1 MKYDCQEEMSLTK
14 LAGSACRAESD
25 RDDPMIDRPTTA
37 RDPNMAG
44 GREVAVTFA
53 SRAGVYAVS
62 ILTQSLLAYIL
73 LPEGRGAYAVCVT
86 FAFLLSVVFTF
97 SIDRGAQYYAV
108 AKQISLSQ
116 SLFLALAACLV
127 GSAVAV
133 AAALPLIHGNLA
145 FFQKAPVHS
154 FHLSLTLVPLISMS
168 AAVEL
173 QLAGLRRFGPL
184 AVFLPVQS
192 LVVVLATVALV
203 RQMGLG
209 IDGALLALIAGHVF
223 MTGACLWELR
233 KHCGTAFELP
243 SLSGCR
249 RVLGYGLRYHVM
261 RVGNEVEPRVGVFAL
276 GMLTGSA
283 DIGLFAAVSVLMLR
297 LGLISSAVGIV
308 LYPRVASGAIKQP
321 EKLVGLNL
329 RLVCLATGG
338 ALAVLPAISTPLIRV
353 LLSEAFLPAAPLMWI
368 LAPGILAYAGAGMF
382 ITYFSGVNQPGV
394 CSCAVWLG
402 LTANIAS
409 FLALYPALG
418 PALGIE
424 AAAWAMTIGL
434 IVRSAYLGIVFHRQ
448 TGATLRSIWLPRRAD
463 FAYLWT
469 AGQSVVRMRLR
480 TR

>member
-1 MKYDCQEEMSLTK
+1 M
-14 LAGSACRAESD
+14 ASAIS
-25 RDDPMIDRPTTA
+25 TTPRNA
-37 RDPNMAG
+37 TMAG
-44 GREVAVTFA
+44 GQEVAVTFT

-62 ILTQSLLAYIL
+62 ILTQSLLAYLL

-108 AKQISLSQ
+108 ARQISLSQ

-133 AAALPLIHGNLA
+133 AVALPLIHGSLA
-145 FFQKAPVHS
+145 FFRQAPAHS
-154 FHLSLTLVPLISMS
+154 FHLSLALVPLISMS
-168 AAVEL
+168 VAVEL

-184 AVFLPVQS
+184 AVFLPAQS

-203 RQMGLG
+203 WQLDLG
-209 IDGALLALIAGHVF
+209 VDGALMALIAGHVF
-223 MTGACLWELR
+223 MTAACLWDLS
-233 KHCGTAFELP
+233 KHCGLAFELP

-261 RVGNEVEPRVGVFAL
+261 RVGNEAEPHVGVFAL
-276 GMLTGSA
+276 GMLAGRA
-283 DIGLFAAVSVLMLR
+283 DIGLFAAASMLMLR

-338 ALAVLPAISTPLIRV
+338 ALAVLLAISTPLVRV
-353 LLSEAFLPAAPLMWI
+353 LLSEAFLPAVPLLWI
-368 LAPGILAYAGAGMF
+368 LAPGILAYAGGGMF
-382 ITYFSGVNQPGV
+382 ITYFSGVNRPGV
-394 CSCAVWLG
+394 CSWAVWFG

-409 FLALYPALG
+409 FLALH

-434 IVRSAYLGIVFHRQ
+434 IVRTAYLAMMFHWR
-448 TGATLRSIWLPRRAD
+448 TGATLCAIWLPRRAD
-463 FAYLWT
+463 FAYLWKT
-469 AGQSVVRMRLR
+469 VRNGIGS
-480 TR
+480 